1 MQLPAHRAEPAGLH
15 AGAPRTRISPIA
27 RCVALVQPEMVAA
40 EAHLGQL
47 LSSTVPAVDE
57 IAHYLADAG
66 GKRLRPL
73 LTALAAR
80 AVGNTGD
87 VSRLMCAGEILHLG
101 SLLHDDVVDDGQ
113 QRRGRA
119 AAHRVYGNPAVI
131 LTGDVCLAR
140 AVLIAG
146 EEAGQ
151 AATLEMAR
159 VVTAMSEGEVLQL
172 LHAGS
177 LDLPLQTYLDIID
190 RKSAALI
197 SWCAAAGAWAIGADA
212 QAAALQEFGRA
223 VGVAFQITDDVLDYT
238 GSVAVMGKRAGKDL
252 AERKLTLPLLLACE
266 SDPQLCETLKAAP
279 PTPEAIPGL
288 VQAVVATGGPE
299 RALAHART
307 RVARGVR
314 ALDALP
320 DSPYRDALV
329 QLADHL
335 VDRVH

>member
-15 AGAPRTRISPIA
+15 AGAPRTRINPLA
-27 RCVALVQPEMVAA
+27 GCVALVEHQMLAA
-40 EAHLGQL
+40 EGHLTDM
-47 LSSTVPAVDE
+47 LSSSVPAVEE

-73 LTALAAR
+73 LTALGAR
-80 AVGNTGD
+80 AAGNERD

-101 SLLHDDVVDDGQ
+101 SLLHDDVVDDGH

-140 AVLIAG
+140 AVLVAG
-146 EEAGQ
+146 EEAGPV
-151 AATLEMAR
+151 ATLEMAR

-172 LHAGS
+172 LHAGTM
-177 LDLPLQTYLDIID
+177 DLPLATYLDIID

-197 SWCAAAGAWAIGADA
+197 SWCAAAGAWAIDA
-212 QAAALQEFGRA
+212 PEAASALQEFGRA

-238 GSVAVMGKRAGKDL
+238 SSVEVMGKRAGKDL

-266 SDPQLCETLKAAP
+266 ADPTLRARLAAGP
-279 PTPEAIPGL
+279 PSPEALPGL
-288 VQAVVATGGPE
+288 VQAVVATGAPE
-299 RALAHART
+299 RALEHART
-307 RVARGVR
+307 RVADGVR

-320 DSPYRDALV
+320 ATPHHTALV
-329 QLADHL
+329 QLADYL
-335 VDRVH
+335 VDRVR

>member
-40 EAHLGQL
+40 EAHLGTL
-47 LSSTVPAVDE
+47 LRSTVPAVDE
-57 IAHYLADAG
+57 IAHYLSDAG

-80 AVGNTGD
+80 AVGNERD

-172 LHAGS
+172 LHAGN
-177 LDLPLQTYLDIID
+177 
-190 RKSAALI
+190 
-197 SWCAAAGAWAIGADA
+197 CAC
-212 QAAALQEFGRA
+212 R
-223 VGVAFQITDDVLDYT
+223 
-238 GSVAVMGKRAGKDL
+238 
-252 AERKLTLPLLLACE
+252 LLLP
-266 SDPQLCETLKAAP
+266 DPV
-279 PTPEAIPGL
+279 GL
-288 VQAVVATGGPE
+288 
-299 RALAHART
+299 
-307 RVARGVR
+307 
-314 ALDALP
+314 
-320 DSPYRDALV
+320 
-329 QLADHL
+329 
-335 VDRVH
+335 